1 MNCATFRDDLA
12 KNNLTPESLA
22 HMRTCMN
29 CLQDAVAADSD
40 NLFRSLGGDDLVPP
54 GGTEA
59 FVEEVLQQV
68 HLRQTEGTLRR
79 GRFTS
84 QYRWAVAAALSL
96 TITGIT
102 MSRHDQAVS
111 PATTPVVASSRV
123 VPANLPSVE
132 SYEEA
137 SATIVELPITD
148 AENVKIVMIFDETL
162 PADL

>member
-12 KNNLTPESLA
+12 KKNLTPESLA
-22 HMRTCMN
+22 HMRACVN
-29 CLQDAVAADSD
+29 CLQDAVAADPD
-40 NLFRSLGGDDLVPP
+40 NLFRSLGGEDLVPP

-68 HLRQTEGTLRR
+68 HLRQTEGTLGR

-84 QYRWAVAAALSL
+84 HYRWAIAAALAL

-102 MSRHDQAVS
+102 MSRYDQQVS
-111 PATTPVVASSRV
+111 PAVTPVASSRV
-123 VPANLPSVE
+123 VPANLASVE

-137 SATIVELPITD
+137 SATIVELPNTD
-148 AENVKIVMIFDETL
+148 TENVKIVMIFDETL